1 MQAIGEHKESSS
13 SSLKQRDFK
22 DATDLVVAV
31 DVRNLNESNELSGT
45 LQSKANGG
53 YSLNYQNHIRQG
65 YKVRRITPTECERLQ
80 GLPDGWTDIP
90 GATDTARYKA
100 LGNGM
105 AQPCPDYV
113 IERIKAIMDCGMQ
126 GSGWGR

>member
-1 MQAIGEHKESSS
+1 MQAIGEHKESSSS

-31 DVRNLNESNELSGT
+31 DVRNLNESEEVSGT

-53 YSLNYQNHIRQG
+53 YSLNYQNPVRQG
-65 YKVRRITPTECERLQ
+65 YKVRRLTPRECERLQ

-90 GATDTARYKA
+90 GASDAVRYKA

-113 IERIKAIMDCGMQ
+113 IERIKAIMEEEHDGK
-126 GSGWGR
+126 